1 MFYKKLFRVNS
12 PSLQDS
18 KFIGS
23 LDFTCGISEY
33 WLNET
38 VEFLVKKV
46 FVFFY
51 LKSSWVGILMELP
64 FLQFNPLGNYKYN
77 FVQLDNTNCISQV
90 SSAKCICIKCQWNR
104 SVEFNISLVSANS
117 NITH

>member
-46 FVFFY
+46 FFFL
-51 LKSSWVGILMELP
+51 LK
-64 FLQFNPLGNYKYN
+64 K
-77 FVQLDNTNCISQV
+77 
-90 SSAKCICIKCQWNR
+90 
-104 SVEFNISLVSANS
+104 
-117 NITH
+117 